1 MASFKR
7 EKRGYKVVSTGLP
20 EELIKLHKEHGPG
33 VPTARSSGA
42 GKTGLMAST
51 GARRLTTLHIDFKGV
66 GEPATLA
73 MAWPHATPAEVDE
86 VEEGDVA
93 SAEVFWAAAAHA
105 FADATERLQA
115 AEALIGEIER
125 AVKETSC

>member
-7 EKRGYKVVSTGLP
+7 EKRSYKVVSTGLS

-33 VPTARSSGA
+33 VPTARSWGV
-42 GKTGLMAST
+42 GKTGLVASP
-51 GARRLTTLHIDFKGV
+51 GARRLTTVHVNFKGV

-73 MAWPHATPAEVDE
+73 MAWPPATPADVKA
-86 VEEGDVA
+86 VEAGDVA

-105 FADATERLQA
+105 FADATERLKA